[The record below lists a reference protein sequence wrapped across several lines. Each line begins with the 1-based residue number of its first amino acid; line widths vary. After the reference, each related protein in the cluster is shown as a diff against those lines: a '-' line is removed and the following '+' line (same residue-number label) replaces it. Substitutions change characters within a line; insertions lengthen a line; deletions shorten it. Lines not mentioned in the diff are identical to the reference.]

1 MRSKPIDGAEHLANK
16 GIIVMSDT
24 DIYRSSM
31 LFRIRGDIVATAED
45 AYGEVT
51 VIDNKVYRLLS
62 FDRVFEQS
70 KMQKS
75 NPVIPVHKYICAM
88 LMATALTPANRVLV
102 LGLGGGCLIRPLFAR
117 NPQIA
122 IDVVEL
128 RQAVLD
134 IAMVHFHLPVSADIH
149 YHVDDAAHFI
159 AQAERCRYQ
168 LIFSDL
174 YSASSIVPFQSS
186 HEFLRQCA
194 QTLQPDGWLV
204 LNHPQAPDED
214 STFSDTL
221 TSLFRTVLYCTTPS
235 GNVVIYASVGHHSTP
250 LTQLRA
256 MMKASGEGYQSD
268 FSLLAPKIYRW
279 PGQHA

>member
-1 MRSKPIDGAEHLANK
+1 
-16 GIIVMSDT
+16 MSDKEAYT
-24 DIYRSSM
+24 SSM

-45 AYGEVT
+45 AHGEVT

-75 NPVIPVHKYICAM
+75 NPIIPVHKYICAM

-102 LGLGGGCLIRPLFAR
+102 LGLGGGCLIRPLFAY

-134 IAMVHFHLPVSADIH
+134 IALAHFHLPVTADIH
-149 YHVDDAAHFI
+149 YRVEDAAHFI
-159 AQAERCRYQ
+159 AQTVPARYQ

-174 YSASSIVPFQSS
+174 YSASAIVPLQSS
-186 HEFLRQCA
+186 FEFLRQCA
-194 QTLQPDGWLV
+194 QMLQPDGWLV
-204 LNHPQAPDED
+204 LNHPQSPDED
-214 STFSDTL
+214 SAFSDALTTL
-221 TSLFRTVLYCTTPS
+221 FPTVLYCTTPS
-235 GNVVIYASVGHHSTP
+235 GNVVIYASIGHCSTP
-250 LTQLRA
+250 LTQLRT
-256 MMKASGEGYQSD
+256 MMKTSGERYQSD
-268 FSLLAPKIYRW
+268 FSLLVPNIYRW
-279 PGQHA
+279 PGQQA